1 MYILDNMGKRQNTA
15 TSALIGVGFDHSD
28 QHKRI
33 TQSEKFL
40 VVGGSQATHEK
51 MTETLI
57 KTFEDLKRKGKTLEQ
72 TQSAELA
79 EIIHKNTP

>member
-1 MYILDNMGKRQNTA
+1 MGKKQNRV

-33 TQSEKFL
+33 TQSEQFL
-40 VVGGSQATHEK
+40 VVGGSQTTHEK
-51 MTETLI
+51 MTETLV
-57 KTFEDLKRKGKTLEQ
+57 KTFEHLKRKGKTLEQ
-72 TQSAELA
+72 TDRAELA